1 MDHGAVPDREN
12 NPESVE
18 QRRQRALRR
27 AQGYQRARRRID
39 RDRSSDE
46 EDEEVVAQ
54 PRPRPVPPALLPPPP
69 PPLAVES
76 DSDEGEWAEMSFNE
90 DLELN
95 DILQIHKWA
104 RAHLDTHVEGAF
116 PRCRDEPR
124 DGAHAAAGAARYRAR
139 LLRSVMEKSF
149 KKNPRKR
156 TLWRQMMALP
166 QIPAVEADVLD
177 GNVRYPA
184 APPQGAEFEHL
195 FLAYM
200 EYAVEPADRS
210 KARTA
215 LLGGKIRQGTQRAAD
230 FFEDE
235 FEPAVHIA
243 QLENTQYAECLL
255 AALNDGIHKKMHA
268 KHHLPLASQMRLTF
282 GPNKWEVDPAA
293 AKQQTIDQDLLLLAT
308 AGEKPFELDDYLIA
322 EDKAAAVSEEA
333 IALQKVNAVKQE
345 TNATLSELKSTYD
358 ARFEKVEAA
367 VESTKAEIKA
377 VDTKV
382 DTAVSALAKMM
393 AKLDR
398 SDEHQQEFQKKVL
411 EKLES
416 GGGSGGRSRRWGKGQ
431 RDKSK
436 VKCFECGTMGHYANE
451 CPDKSGGEE

>member
-1 MDHGAVPDREN
+1 M
-12 NPESVE
+12 
-18 QRRQRALRR
+18 QQ
-27 AQGYQRARRRID
+27 
-39 RDRSSDE
+39 
-46 EDEEVVAQ
+46 
-54 PRPRPVPPALLPPPP
+54 
-69 PPLAVES
+69 
-76 DSDEGEWAEMSFNE
+76 
-90 DLELN
+90 
-95 DILQIHKWA
+95 
-104 RAHLDTHVEGAF
+104 T
-116 PRCRDEPR
+116 
-124 DGAHAAAGAARYRAR
+124 
-139 LLRSVMEKSF
+139 
-149 KKNPRKR
+149 
-156 TLWRQMMALP
+156 
-166 QIPAVEADVLD
+166 
-177 GNVRYPA
+177 
-184 APPQGAEFEHL
+184 
-195 FLAYM
+195 
-200 EYAVEPADRS
+200 
-210 KARTA
+210 
-215 LLGGKIRQGTQRAAD
+215 

-393 AKLDR
+393 AKLDK

-451 CPDKSGGEE
+451 CPDKSGETTASSAAVQHTDSPPSQVEKSEIATAGSPQRSAGSRALNDSHTPSAETDCRSVQEAEAFQGAWHVNLGDQQQLAAISSVVNLLTDTKNSVQSKGQPGELRLTCQHVLATVQVRGGRSFTLQVTQEHAG